1 MCAFSASRWLA
12 SCLPAILLLVATDI
26 DASGRQYLK
35 KNEQFCAS
43 DRSLC
48 LYGTISF
55 EPNPRIIELRS
66 RIQKQ
71 SGPGTLR
78 LDFTGQSRQG
88 DYRRTEAVLDV
99 RGRASEIV
107 NHRFRPD
114 APDALSWKLV
124 AMTFTPASD

>member
-1 MCAFSASRWLA
+1 M
-12 SCLPAILLLVATDI
+12 LLVGNV

-35 KNEQFCAS
+35 KSERFCTV

-48 LYGTISF
+48 LHGTIHY

-71 SGPGTLR
+71 TGPGVLR
-78 LDFTGQSRQG
+78 LDFTGLNRQG
-88 DYRRTEAVLDV
+88 DYRRTEAVLEV

-114 APDALSWKLV
+114 APDAQSWKLV
-124 AMTFTPASD
+124 AMTFTPAKD